1 MDGDPAYGHIVVG
14 VDGSPT
20 SRAALRWAAREAE
33 LRRCALDVVYGWQVK
48 GEPRPPGEWGGVA
61 PPIEA
66 YQQQA
71 RARTQG
77 VVDEVLPNGARCELH
92 VHAIHKPPGR
102 ALLSFCGTADL
113 LVVGAKERGR
123 LAGWLVGSTF
133 DAALKNATC
142 TVVVVRPPAQDAA
155 AGDAAAGAAATG
167 DAAAGD
173 AAAGA
178 ALAKGAPAKGA
189 PAAGAPAAGAP
200 AARVRRPRVRRR
212 RVRRRR
218 VRRPRLCL
226 RRARRPRTRRRR
238 TIGWRR
244 GRRARRPKAC
254 RRGTRRPG
262 SRAGSGAMIVRRPED
277 DPGG

>member
-155 AGDAAAGAAATG
+155 AGDAAAG
-167 DAAAGD
+167 DAPAGD
-173 AAAGA
+173 AAAGAAAVEA

-189 PAAGAPAAGAP
+189 PAEGAPAEGAPAEGAPAEGAPAAGAP
-200 AARVRRPRVRRR
+200 AEGAPAEAVPAEGAPAQDAQAEDDRVETRAARPPAEGMVAGNAPARVEGGV
-212 RVRRRR
+212 
-218 VRRPRLCL
+218 
-226 RRARRPRTRRRR
+226 
-238 TIGWRR
+238 
-244 GRRARRPKAC
+244 GRHDREE
-254 RRGTRRPG
+254 
-262 SRAGSGAMIVRRPED
+262 AGG
-277 DPGG
+277 

>member
-155 AGDAAAGAAATG
+155 AGDAAAGAAAAG

-200 AARVRRPRVRRR
+200 AAGAP
-212 RVRRRR
+212 
-218 VRRPRLCL
+218 
-226 RRARRPRTRRRR
+226 A
-238 TIGWRR
+238 
-244 GRRARRPKAC
+244 
-254 RRGTRRPG
+254 
-262 SRAGSGAMIVRRPED
+262 AGAPAEGAPAEGAPAEAVPAEGAPAQGAPAED
-277 DPGG
+277 DRVETRAARPPAEGMVAGNAPARVEGGVGRHDREEAGG

>member
-92 VHAIHKPPGR
+92 VHAIHKPAGR

-113 LVVGAKERGR
+113 LVVGAKARGR

-142 TVVVVRPPAQDAA
+142 TVVVVRPPAQDAPA
-155 AGDAAAGAAATG
+155 EGVPAEGVPAEGVPAEGVRAEGVPAEGVRAEGVPAEGGPAQDAPAEDDRVETRAERPPAEGTPAGDA
-167 DAAAGD
+167 
-173 AAAGA
+173 
-178 ALAKGAPAKGA
+178 P
-189 PAAGAPAAGAP
+189 
-200 AARVRRPRVRRR
+200 ARV
-212 RVRRRR
+212 
-218 VRRPRLCL
+218 
-226 RRARRPRTRRRR
+226 
-238 TIGWRR
+238 
-244 GRRARRPKAC
+244 
-254 RRGTRRPG
+254 
-262 SRAGSGAMIVRRPED
+262 E
-277 DPGG
+277 GGVGGHDREEA